1 MSRILM
7 VTWDGAGNFPPERA
21 LVRKLL
27 ARGHSVHVLAHD
39 SLRLQVKDDGAEF
52 QPLHGVL
59 QFDLRDPLPPGD
71 EVVFFLDNVFT
82 AKSFGSEL
90 LSAVDRLSPDLLLV
104 DVMLLQA
111 LVAARHCRIPAAVL
125 QHSVHSIM
133 TGALGALFD
142 SRLKEIN
149 DYAAELGAG
158 NVPSSASLMEGSELV
173 LVFSYRSFD
182 PIKTLAPNVVH
193 VGPLRSMSKTMNA
206 WSRRMPGRPLVVV
219 SLSTGFQAQA
229 ALLQRL
235 CDALGNLE
243 VEALVTTGRA
253 VAPDSLTASDNT
265 AVVSFVEHET
275 VLSSADLLICH
286 AGHGSAMAGATF
298 GVPMLCFPMGR
309 DQPMVADRVAQLGIG
324 SVASP
329 DATGP
334 QIERAIAKVLKD
346 KGVKRRARQFADS
359 VAIHPGLDH
368 AVELLERLQN
378 KAGLGPHRPPGL
390 N

>member
-1 MSRILM
+1 MSKILM

-21 LVRKLL
+21 LVRGLI

-39 SLRLQVKDDGAEF
+39 TLRSQVNDDGAEF
-52 QPLHGVL
+52 EPLHDVFQWNSG
-59 QFDLRDPLPPGD
+59 DPFP
-71 EVVFFLDNVFT
+71 EEIAFALDNVCM
-82 AKSFGSEL
+82 AKGFGSEL
-90 LSAVDRLSPDLLLV
+90 LSAIDRLSPDLLLV

-111 LVAARHCRIPAAVL
+111 LVAARHCGTPVVVL
-125 QHSVHSIM
+125 QHSVHSVL
-133 TGALGALFD
+133 TGAFGPVFD

-158 NVPSSASLMEGSELV
+158 SFPSYVALMEGSQLV

-182 PIKTLAPNVVH
+182 PVETHAPNVVH
-193 VGPLRSMSKTMNA
+193 VGPLRSTSKTADA

-219 SLSTGFQAQA
+219 SLSTGYQDQA

-253 VAPDSLTASDNT
+253 VAPDSLAASDNT
-265 AVVSFVEHET
+265 AVVSFVAHEA
-275 VLSSADLLICH
+275 VLGSADLLICH

-324 SVASP
+324 SVVSP
-329 DATGP
+329 EATP
-334 QIERAIAKVLKD
+334 PEIERAIAKALD
-346 KGVKRRARQFADS
+346 DAGLKRRARQFADS
-359 VAIHPGLDH
+359 VATHPGLDH
-368 AVELLERLQN
+368 AVALLEQLLN
-378 KAGLGPHRPPGL
+378 EAG
-390 N
+390 

>member
-1 MSRILM
+1 MSKILM

-21 LVRKLL
+21 LVRGLL

-39 SLRLQVKDDGAEF
+39 TQRSQVKDDGAEF
-52 QPLHGVL
+52 EPLHGVF
-59 QFDLRDPLPPGD
+59 QWNSGDPFPEDLA
-71 EVVFFLDNVFT
+71 FALDNVCM
-82 AKSFGSEL
+82 AKGFGSEL

-104 DVMLLQA
+104 DVTLMQA
-111 LVAARHCRIPAAVL
+111 LVAARQSGIPVVVL
-125 QHSVHSIM
+125 QHSVHSVL
-133 TGALGALFD
+133 TGAFGPIFD

-158 NVPSSASLMEGSELV
+158 SFPSSKALIEGSQHV

-182 PIKTLAPNVVH
+182 PAETLAPNVVH
-193 VGPLRSMSKTMNA
+193 VGPLRSRSTTTNA
-206 WSRRMPGRPLVVV
+206 WSRRRPSRPLVVA
-219 SLSTGFQAQA
+219 SLSTGYQDQA

-243 VEALVTTGRA
+243 VEAVVTTGRA
-253 VAPDSLTASDNT
+253 IASDSLTASDNT
-265 AVVSFVEHET
+265 AVVSFVAHEA

-309 DQPMVADRVAQLGIG
+309 DQPMVAKRVAQLGIG

-329 DATGP
+329 EATALE
-334 QIERAIAKVLKD
+334 IERAIAKALADTGIK
-346 KGVKRRARQFADS
+346 KRARQFADS
-359 VAIHPGLDH
+359 VATHPGLDH
-368 AVELLERLQN
+368 AVALVEQLVN
-378 KAGLGPHRPPGL
+378 NAT
-390 N
+390 